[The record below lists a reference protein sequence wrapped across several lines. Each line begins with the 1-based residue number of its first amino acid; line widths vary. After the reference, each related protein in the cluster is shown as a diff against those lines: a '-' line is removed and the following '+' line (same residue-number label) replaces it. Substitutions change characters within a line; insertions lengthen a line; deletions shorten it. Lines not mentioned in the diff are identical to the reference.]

1 MRSVTIALSALF
13 LFCANITQALAE
25 KKVAL
30 VIGNSRYIGQTQ
42 LDNPV
47 RNARAVGDA
56 LIKIGFT
63 LVGQRDQ
70 ADLDRPTMARLV
82 QEFATA
88 AQDADIALFFYSG
101 HGVQIGGANYLLPTD
116 LIAYTP
122 ATVDQVTIGTNFI
135 LDSLKQSQARVKL
148 LLLDAC
154 RDNPFLLSRNPFG
167 LAKMDDPPPGTVIGF
182 ATRPGSIA
190 SQGQVGELS
199 PYAKALKNYLGVS
212 GLELFAMLND
222 VGETVR
228 SETNKQQQP
237 IIFASS
243 IPGRVHLNP
252 SNAPVP
258 PIPSA
263 LRYEGNAPP
272 TPTPVSPSP
281 ESNGASLAFIQA
293 AKEQFND
300 GAYAE
305 ARATLSKGIAVDP
318 NSALPYSYRGYAW
331 FREGLTQDPQ
341 SAILTYRKAFQDLD
355 NAIALDPGYAPVR
368 RHRGNTILAV
378 YKALRAQGKPT
389 NNILDNAIADF
400 KAAATLDPMSKTNA
414 NALGNAYLVKGSY
427 ADAIDSF
434 NKAID
439 RDRSY
444 AAPYAGRCVAYLALG
459 NLSAARTNAQRAAA
473 LDSDQQSMP
482 CLRKPILEFMPLG

>member
-1 MRSVTIALSALF
+1 MRSVTIALCALF
-13 LFCANITQALAE
+13 LFCANITQAVAQ

-30 VIGNSRYIGQTQ
+30 VIGNGRYIGQVQ

-47 RNARAVGDA
+47 RNAKAIGDV
-56 LIKIGFT
+56 LKNIGFT
-63 LVGQRDQ
+63 LVGQRAQ
-70 ADLDRPTMARLV
+70 ADLDRPTMERLV
-82 QEFATA
+82 REFATE

-122 ATVDQVTIGTNFI
+122 ATVDKVTISANFI
-135 LDSLKQSQARVKL
+135 LDSLNQSQARLKL

-154 RDNPFLLSRNPFG
+154 RDNPFVLSRNRFG
-167 LAKMDDPPPGTVIGF
+167 LAGMDDPPSGTVIGF
-182 ATRPGSIA
+182 ATRPGSGA
-190 SQGQVGELS
+190 SQGRAGELS
-199 PYAKALKNYLGVS
+199 PYANALRTYLGVS

-222 VGETVR
+222 VGQTVM
-228 SETNKQQQP
+228 SDTNNQQQP
-237 IIFASS
+237 TIFASS
-243 IPGRVHLNP
+243 IAGRVHLNP
-252 SNAPVP
+252 SNVPPP

-263 LRYEGNAPP
+263 PRYEGVATP
-272 TPTPVSPSP
+272 TPTPVSPSQG
-281 ESNGASLAFIQA
+281 SNGASLAFIQE
-293 AKEQFND
+293 AKKQFHES
-300 GAYAE
+300 AYAE
-305 ARATLSKGIAVDP
+305 ARATLSKGIDVDP

-400 KAAATLDPMSKTNA
+400 KAAITLDPTSKTNA

-427 ADAIDSF
+427 ADAIDNF
-434 NKAID
+434 NKAIR
-439 RDRSY
+439 RDDSY
-444 AAPYAGRCVAYLALG
+444 AAPYAGLCAAHLALG
-459 NLSAARTNAQRAAA
+459 NLSTARTNAQRAAA
-473 LDSDQQSMP
+473 LDSDHQSMP
-482 CLRKPILEFMPLG
+482 CLRKSILEFIPLA